1 MIPMETR
8 VCYPKHMHLPCSHP
22 KKKKRNIAL
31 CQIGEPSPLAGYK
44 NHLTYLTFI
53 STQLNQSKVH
63 TPTKSSFSELS
74 LLCMPIYPS
83 IYCGVVRIHT
93 SLPTT
98 EPPEDPTH
106 SPHPTLNA
114 VSQER
119 SWQHSSLKKKIK
131 RKKASKQQKRLDAGL
146 LSL

>member
-8 VCYPKHMHLPCSHP
+8 VCYPKHMHLPFSHP
-22 KKKKRNIAL
+22 KKKRNIAL
-31 CQIGEPSPLAGYK
+31 RQIGEPSPLAGYK

-119 SWQHSSLKKKIK
+119 SWQHSSLEKKIK
-131 RKKASKQQKRLDAGL
+131 RKKPASNKKG
-146 LSL
+146 